1 MICTKYMCEYSMKKG
16 IFVPF
21 MCHNPKPAEEDRR
34 HFLLPQVSF
43 LPAFNLLVIVSVMS
57 VETGSLLASLNRLL
71 VVFSNTLISLA
82 FNSLLG
88 FFHTEMVNLAFKSL
102 FLMAIPHSCR

>member
-1 MICTKYMCEYSMKKG
+1 MCEYSMKKG

-21 MCHNPKPAEEDRR
+21 MCQNPKPAEEDRR

-43 LPAFNLLVIVSVMS
+43 LSAFNLLVIVSVMS

-71 VVFSNTLISLA
+71 VVFSNTLFSLA

-88 FFHTEMVNLAFKSL
+88 CCFFHTEMVNLAFKSL
-102 FLMAIPHSCR
+102 FLMAIPHSCH